1 MSNKWKSGNQLEL
14 QTRLQAVKLS
24 GYQFPGNLNLRTS

>member
-1 MSNKWKSGNQLEL
+1 MSNKWKCGNQLEL

-24 GYQFPGNLNLRTS
+24 GYQFPGKLNLRTS